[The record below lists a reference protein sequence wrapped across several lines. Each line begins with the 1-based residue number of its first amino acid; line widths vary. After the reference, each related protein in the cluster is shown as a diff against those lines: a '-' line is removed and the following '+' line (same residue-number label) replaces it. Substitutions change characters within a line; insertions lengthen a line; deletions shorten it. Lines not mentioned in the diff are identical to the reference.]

1 MTIDFA
7 GDMRDIFLDAGDFAE
22 TVLYKPASGRP
33 RNILAIVD
41 RTPPTDIKEMQ
52 RSVADLIAIEAMN
65 DASDGIDLAEL
76 KLGRDQIRLPVRAGQ
91 PAEDKTIT
99 RIISHDAGAL
109 RLELR

>member
-7 GDMRDIFLDAGDFAE
+7 GDMREIFLDAGDFAE

-41 RTPPTDIKEMQ
+41 RNPPTDIKEMQ
-52 RSVADLIAIEAMN
+52 RSVAELLTIEVINDNTDGIAI
-65 DASDGIDLAEL
+65 GEL
-76 KLGRDQIRLPVRAGQ
+76 KVGHDQIRLAVKTGDTPRDV
-91 PAEDKTIT
+91 TIT
-99 RIISHDAGAL
+99 RVISHDVGAL